1 MPIYDIPSRELIFKL
16 VIVLVMKIDLLE
28 LDIWNLRIQ
37 LHTNSTNLNSTLE
50 ESYSSIYLVESSCIT
65 IILAIAFNL
74 HLSKLRIT
82 NTY

>member
-1 MPIYDIPSRELIFKL
+1 MPIYDIPSKELIFKP
-16 VIVLVMKIDLLE
+16 VLE
-28 LDIWNLRIQ
+28 LDMYNLRMK